1 MKMLLVIIG
10 LFILGCAMI
19 AVDYFID
26 GIINKKEE
34 ENE

>member
-1 MKMLLVIIG
+1 MNMLLVIIG
-10 LFILGCAMI
+10 VFILVCVLI

-26 GIINKKEE
+26 GIINNKEE